1 MRKKVKAFTVICL
14 LCLLIPVQASG
25 SRPVDTII
33 VGGVID
39 GMLFDVGDSLPV
51 KKAYLISVVPP
62 VNLTHFEGKKIRWRG
77 KLTPGD
83 RFQPDSKK
91 GIEVLGPCD
100 QETRAVIRQELPQAY
115 RTRAEEMAEDNDWS
129 RAWKYINK
137 AIQLESSDCSL
148 YLTRA
153 KFYQKQG
160 KLAEAVADAQRA
172 VQHGCKRYPDW
183 AFLAALLEKAGKNP
197 AAIDAYAKAVGV
209 CGYKPDRD
217 KFINIIKQL
226 GGSTDNIP
234 VGKDEGKEF

>member
-1 MRKKVKAFTVICL
+1 MRTKFKAVQVICL
-14 LCLLIPVQASG
+14 LCLLIPVQALG
-25 SRPVDTII
+25 SRPVDTMI

-51 KKAYLISVVPP
+51 KKAYLITVVPP
-62 VNLTHFEGKKIRWRG
+62 VNLTPYEGKKIRWRG

-83 RFQPDSKK
+83 RFQPNSAK
-91 GIEVLGPCD
+91 GIEVLGTCD

-153 KFYQKQG
+153 KFYEKQG
-160 KLAEAVADAQRA
+160 KLAEAVADAQSS

-183 AFLAALLEKAGKNP
+183 AFLAALLETAGKNP
-197 AAIDAYAKAVGV
+197 AAIEAYAQAVGV

-217 KFINIIKQL
+217 KFLKKIEQL
-226 GGSTDNIP
+226 GGSIDNIP
-234 VGKDEGKEF
+234 LGKDGGKEF